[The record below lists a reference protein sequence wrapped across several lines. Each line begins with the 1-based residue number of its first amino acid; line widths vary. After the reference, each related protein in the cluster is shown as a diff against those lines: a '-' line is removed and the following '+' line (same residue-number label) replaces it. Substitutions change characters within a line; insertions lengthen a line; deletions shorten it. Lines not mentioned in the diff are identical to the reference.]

1 MLRMESFRNESKKK
15 GAKKLDSHQIIQPLQ
30 GKPTDA
36 ALQKRTT
43 CCNTSK
49 THIYEPLCERFIF
62 LSFVKT
68 EERKYGNKFWAD
80 VLNPVL
86 KRSIDLAQSVELC

>member
-1 MLRMESFRNESKKK
+1 MDAFHKKVRKK

-30 GKPTDA
+30 SQPTDV

-68 EERKYGNKFWAD
+68 EEWKYGNKYFSD

-86 KRSIDLAQSVELC
+86 TRSIDLAQSVELC